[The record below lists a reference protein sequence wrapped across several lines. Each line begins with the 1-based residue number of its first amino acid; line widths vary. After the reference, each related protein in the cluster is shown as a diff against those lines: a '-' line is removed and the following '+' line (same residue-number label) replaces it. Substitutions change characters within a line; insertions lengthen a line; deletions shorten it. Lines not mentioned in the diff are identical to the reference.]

1 MAKILVYNQDSNRM
15 EIYYRGEAEAM
26 PYNTN
31 RTLLVREF
39 RGSSRSNILWT
50 TKRTMQSWNSQ
61 RYIFGGPIPVGF
73 AFKRP
78 WEGGHGS
85 MSQHYAGVAFDV
97 GQTLSTTRRRALW
110 NSANSSGVW
119 SYVEPISQTPTW
131 VHFDDRSGRPACSSG
146 GYPLI
151 KQGSKGVYVLI
162 AQDDLNTLGY
172 PTGGLDGIFGTQTY
186 NSVRRYQSSRG
197 LAVDG
202 IIGCNTW
209 RSLQENVVGTGKTNT
224 TID

>member
-15 EIYYRGEAEAM
+15 EIYYRGEQESM

-39 RGSSRSNILWT
+39 RGSSKSNILWT

-61 RYIFGGPIPVGF
+61 RYIFGSPIPVGF
-73 AFKRP
+73 AFKRSY
-78 WEGGHGS
+78 EGGHGNQ
-85 MSQHYAGVAFDV
+85 SQHFAGVAFDV
-97 GQTLSTTRRRALW
+97 GQTLSTVKRQALW
-110 NSANSSGVW
+110 NSANSSGIW
-119 SYVEPISQTPTW
+119 SYVEPLTLTPTW
-131 VHFDDRSGRPACSSG
+131 VHFDDRSGIPACNTG

-162 AQDDLNTLGY
+162 AQDGLNTLGY
-172 PTGGLDGIFGTQTY
+172 TTGGLDGIFGNRTY
-186 NSVRRYQSSRG
+186 NAVRNYQSSRG
-197 LAVDG
+197 LTTDG

-209 RSLQENVVGTGKTNT
+209 SSLQSEVVGRGSTST
-224 TID
+224 TIN